1 MYVAFTSQLTLGKIM
16 VADLMS
22 VEPLDGKR
30 PPIWTFVSVA
40 FGWIA
45 HADIDTEKWR

>member
-1 MYVAFTSQLTLGKIM
+1 MYVAFTSELTLGKKMI
-16 VADLMS
+16 ADLMS
-22 VEPLDGKR
+22 VEPLDKKR

-45 HADIDTEKWR
+45 HADIDTENWR